1 MDHAI
6 SGRLGAGATR
16 FRWLFEPAGE
26 VNDSGRSFLL
36 GQLLG
41 APAAAIMGSFCAI
54 VVVAVALLRSG
65 EPVYGLFI
73 GIELVLLVA
82 RLATW
87 GWRTRAL
94 QSHRA
99 RVPTIDSSVLLS
111 ALWCALQG
119 ASAFTIMSGDDPVM
133 RVLSATLVMALIGPI
148 CARNYAAPRFAFLLI
163 LLCDLPFVAGA
174 LASGEPWLAVI
185 VPITPPFL
193 LGAMQIITTFHR
205 AMLLTL
211 AAEARNLHLAQ
222 HDALT
227 GILNRQGMDA
237 ALSQIV
243 PQSDRKMALISI
255 DLDGF
260 KQVNDTYGHGAGDL
274 LLIQVADRIKAR
286 LHRDHVL
293 GRMGGDE
300 FMVVVPDI
308 LPADM
313 GPLVETLIA
322 AISHEPY
329 DLSNGS
335 TARVG
340 ASIGFACLPEDAG
353 STVEL
358 RVRADEALYAAKVA
372 GKGVSRRYGE
382 HSDREM
388 AASQDAGEVR
398 SPFARLE
405 PRRGLR

>member
-1 MDHAI
+1 MDNTNY
-6 SGRLGAGATR
+6 GRLGVGATR
-16 FRWLFEPAGE
+16 LRWLFEPAGE
-26 VNDSGRSFLL
+26 VNDNGRSFLL

-65 EPVYGLFI
+65 APIYGLFI
-73 GIELVLLVA
+73 GLELVLLVA
-82 RLATW
+82 RLAEW
-87 GWRTRAL
+87 ERRARR
-94 QSHRA
+94 SRNHRA
-99 RVPTIDSSVLLS
+99 PAPTIDRSVLLS
-111 ALWCALQG
+111 TCWCALQG
-119 ASAFTIMSGDDPVM
+119 ASAFTIMSGGDPVM

-174 LASGEPWLAVI
+174 IASGELWLAVI

-237 ALSQIV
+237 ALSQIL
-243 PQSDRKMALISI
+243 PQHDRKMALISI

-260 KQVNDTYGHGAGDL
+260 KQVNDTFGHGAGDL
-274 LLIQVADRIKAR
+274 LLIQVADRIRAQ
-286 LHRDHVL
+286 LDRDHIL

-300 FMVVVPDI
+300 FMVVIREVSP
-308 LPADM
+308 PEVA
-313 GPLVETLIA
+313 PLVDGLIA
-322 AISHEPY
+322 SISHQPY
-329 DLSNGS
+329 ALSNGG

-340 ASIGFACLPEDAG
+340 ASIGFACLPEDAAT
-353 STVEL
+353 TVEL
-358 RVRADEALYAAKVA
+358 RLRADEALYVAKQA

-382 HSDREM
+382 HEDRDGD
-388 AASQDAGEVR
+388 APPSAGEVR
-398 SPFARLE
+398 SPFVRLE
-405 PRRGLR
+405 PRRALR